1 MNDEVKEQL
10 RYVLTLL
17 RAVVMSNHLSVAADD
32 KGHVLFF
39 STAEYEQKKNVKDCD
54 GIGIDIQNLVR

>member
-1 MNDEVKEQL
+1 MSDDAKEQL
-10 RYVLTLL
+10 KYVLTLL
-17 RAVVMSNHLSVAADD
+17 RAVVMANHLSVAADD

-39 STAEYEQKKNVKDCD
+39 STEEYEKKKNVKDCD